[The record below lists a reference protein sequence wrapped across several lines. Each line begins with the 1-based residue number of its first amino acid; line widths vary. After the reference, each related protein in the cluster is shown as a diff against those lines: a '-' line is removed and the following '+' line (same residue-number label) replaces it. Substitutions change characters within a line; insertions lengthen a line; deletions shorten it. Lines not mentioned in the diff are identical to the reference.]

1 MLIDAPR
8 YDYDKNDRK
17 GNENEKIKVTEKN
30 ANQIAAMINSMEF

>member
-8 YDYDKNDRK
+8 YDYDKNDKK
-17 GNENEKIKVTEKN
+17 GSGNEKIKVTEKN